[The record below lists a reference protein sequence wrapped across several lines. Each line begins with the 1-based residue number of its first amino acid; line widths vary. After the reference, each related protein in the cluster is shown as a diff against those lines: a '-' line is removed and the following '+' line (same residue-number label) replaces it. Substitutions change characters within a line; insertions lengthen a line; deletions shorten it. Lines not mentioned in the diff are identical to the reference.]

1 MKQMSESAILDLA
14 DLRDTCKYTAA
25 KSVCVTAY
33 VVIKL
38 HT

>member
-14 DLRDTCKYTAA
+14 DTCKYTAA